1 MLSINVEGKPSL
13 PLLQINLLGI
23 LLTKMFKFS
32 EKKKIGTHIN
42 KMIIIAISTCF
53 CHSVSLNRDHNR
65 QPLYINLQYLTQS
78 DAVGKNTSLFHSF
91 YLLFPSFYFLLL
103 SSSSVNVVPTQ
114 HVTLSTGHAHKKLAP
129 KKTI

>member
-42 KMIIIAISTCF
+42 KMIIYNC
-53 CHSVSLNRDHNR
+53 
-65 QPLYINLQYLTQS
+65 Y
-78 DAVGKNTSLFHSF
+78 F
-91 YLLFPSFYFLLL
+91 YLFLSLSFI
-103 SSSSVNVVPTQ
+103 
-114 HVTLSTGHAHKKLAP
+114 K
-129 KKTI
+129 